1 MNYLALILDKFLK
14 SFAYLLRRDIL
25 ILADAP
31 DRSLFDFERRQH
43 ERQGC
48 EYFGL
53 GLHLIVSPLEISSTA
68 ETNMGNSGN
77 HRLD

>member
-1 MNYLALILDKFLK
+1 MPVLHECHRRELKRQLDLFEVALRINTFATLALFG
-14 SFAYLLRRDIL
+14 
-25 ILADAP
+25 
-31 DRSLFDFERRQH
+31 FERRQH

-53 GLHLIVSPLEISSTA
+53 DLHLIVSPLEMPPAIG
-68 ETNMGNSGN
+68 TNMGNSAN